1 MTLKELRAEALKL
14 PAREREELAQ
24 QLLASLGE
32 RDALVSSSVDIGVTD
47 AAVVPLE
54 EDPIYNLGK
63 YPVSGGDLDGTSE
76 LDARIANVGTV
87 VSGRRNGET
96 PPKEDPLWALG
107 TDPVD
112 PRSDGCIGQP

>member
-1 MTLKELRAEALKL
+1 MTLKEVRAEALKL
-14 PAREREELAQ
+14 PARERVELAQ

-32 RDALVSSSVDIGVTD
+32 RDALVSDGGVID

-76 LDARIANVGTV
+76 LD
-87 VSGRRNGET
+87 
-96 PPKEDPLWALG
+96 KYLYD
-107 TDPVD
+107 
-112 PRSDGCIGQP
+112 RSRL